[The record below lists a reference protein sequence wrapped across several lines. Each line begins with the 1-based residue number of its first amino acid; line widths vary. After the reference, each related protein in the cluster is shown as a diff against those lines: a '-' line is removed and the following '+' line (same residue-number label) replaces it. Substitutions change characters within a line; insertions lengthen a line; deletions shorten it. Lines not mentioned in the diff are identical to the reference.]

1 MRAVVTTLPSRPNS
15 ALLVI
20 DVQNGVVRNAHERD
34 AVVANVGALVDKAR
48 AAGADIVWV
57 QHHDDEP
64 EKVIAHT
71 NLYWQYH
78 EAPGRTAGTVDTAGI
93 DFSDA

>member
-1 MRAVVTTLPSRPNS
+1 
-15 ALLVI
+15 VI
-20 DVQNGVVRNAHERD
+20 DVQNDVVRNAHERD

-48 AAGADIVWV
+48 AAGADIVCV

-64 EKVIAHT
+64 KKVIAHT
-71 NLYWQYH
+71 NLYWQCH
-78 EAPGRTAGTVDTAGI
+78 EAHGRTAGTVDTAGI